1 MIASGIVQKLNAQM
15 NQEFYTSNL
24 YLQLS
29 QRCSEN
35 SLNGTALFLRHQA
48 QNTVTQMMR
57 MYEYIKQSGATPVLQ
72 EQHARCGEFST
83 LEDLFEQ
90 TVSDYQKRI
99 NALTSL
105 TEDAQAANDKSAINF
120 LKRYRKEE
128 IVDGTLLQIILDE
141 VRSAKKAVRDTDTP
155 SVVAR
160 ASPSAKRSRLRQ
172 KLRLSG
178 RNKISSGTA
187 IFTKLQSR
195 PHKLPVSH
203 SRALFTSCGRESI
216 R

>member
-83 LEDLFEQ
+83 LEGVHLENGIYGHSRFCNTDF
-90 TVSDYQKRI
+90 D
-99 NALTSL
+99 
-105 TEDAQAANDKSAINF
+105 DKLACLN
-120 LKRYRKEE
+120 
-128 IVDGTLLQIILDE
+128 
-141 VRSAKKAVRDTDTP
+141 
-155 SVVAR
+155 
-160 ASPSAKRSRLRQ
+160 
-172 KLRLSG
+172 LSG
-178 RNKISSGTA
+178 
-187 IFTKLQSR
+187 
-195 PHKLPVSH
+195 V
-203 SRALFTSCGRESI
+203 
-216 R
+216 

>member
-1 MIASGIVQKLNAQM
+1 MSSPHIPIGLGAHSTDWRISLAQGT
-15 NQEFYTSNL
+15 ESLGCHFA
-24 YLQLS
+24 LS
-29 QRCSEN
+29 RN
-35 SLNGTALFLRHQA
+35 RP

-105 TEDAQAANDKSAINF
+105 TEDAQAANDKSTINF

-141 VRSAKKAVRDTDTP
+141 VRSAKKAGINMQQTDHYL
-155 SVVAR
+155 VGVIDR
-160 ASPSAKRSRLRQ
+160 Y
-172 KLRLSG
+172 
-178 RNKISSGTA
+178 
-187 IFTKLQSR
+187 
-195 PHKLPVSH
+195 H
-203 SRALFTSCGRESI
+203 
-216 R
+216 

>member
-1 MIASGIVQKLNAQM
+1 M

-105 TEDAQAANDKSAINF
+105 TEDARQQTIS
-120 LKRYRKEE
+120 
-128 IVDGTLLQIILDE
+128 Q
-141 VRSAKKAVRDTDTP
+141 
-155 SVVAR
+155 
-160 ASPSAKRSRLRQ
+160 RL
-172 KLRLSG
+172 
-178 RNKISSGTA
+178 
-187 IFTKLQSR
+187 
-195 PHKLPVSH
+195 
-203 SRALFTSCGRESI
+203 TS
-216 R
+216 

>member
-120 LKRYRKEE
+120 LKHTEKRKSWT
-128 IVDGTLLQIILDE
+128 G
-141 VRSAKKAVRDTDTP
+141 RCCKSFWMKSAALKK
-155 SVVAR
+155 R
-160 ASPSAKRSRLRQ
+160 ASTCSKPTTIWLA
-172 KLRLSG
+172 
-178 RNKISSGTA
+178 
-187 IFTKLQSR
+187 
-195 PHKLPVSH
+195 
-203 SRALFTSCGRESI
+203 
-216 R
+216 

>member
-105 TEDAQAANDKSAINF
+105 TEDAQA
-120 LKRYRKEE
+120 E
-128 IVDGTLLQIILDE
+128 
-141 VRSAKKAVRDTDTP
+141 
-155 SVVAR
+155 
-160 ASPSAKRSRLRQ
+160 
-172 KLRLSG
+172 
-178 RNKISSGTA
+178 KISQR
-187 IFTKLQSR
+187 L
-195 PHKLPVSH
+195 
-203 SRALFTSCGRESI
+203 TS
-216 R
+216 

>member
-15 NQEFYTSNL
+15 NQEIYTSNL

-48 QNTVTQMMR
+48 QNTVTQLMR

-141 VRSAKKAVRDTDTP
+141 VRSAKKAGINMQQTDHYL
-155 SVVAR
+155 VGVIDR
-160 ASPSAKRSRLRQ
+160 Y
-172 KLRLSG
+172 
-178 RNKISSGTA
+178 
-187 IFTKLQSR
+187 
-195 PHKLPVSH
+195 H
-203 SRALFTSCGRESI
+203 
-216 R
+216 

>member
-1 MIASGIVQKLNAQM
+1 M

-141 VRSAKKAVRDTDTP
+141 VRSAKSGHQHAANRP
-155 SVVAR
+155 
-160 ASPSAKRSRLRQ
+160 
-172 KLRLSG
+172 LSG
-178 RNKISSGTA
+178 WRDRSLSLNQFRSTRRFYASSENLFYIRNRG
-187 IFTKLQSR
+187 LCQ
-195 PHKLPVSH
+195 
-203 SRALFTSCGRESI
+203 
-216 R
+216 

>member
-90 TVSDYQKRI
+90 TVVTNGAIVIHTQRLKSDPGG
-99 NALTSL
+99 N
-105 TEDAQAANDKSAINF
+105 
-120 LKRYRKEE
+120 
-128 IVDGTLLQIILDE
+128 LL
-141 VRSAKKAVRDTDTP
+141 S
-155 SVVAR
+155 
-160 ASPSAKRSRLRQ
+160 
-172 KLRLSG
+172 
-178 RNKISSGTA
+178 
-187 IFTKLQSR
+187 
-195 PHKLPVSH
+195 
-203 SRALFTSCGRESI
+203 
-216 R
+216 

>member
-57 MYEYIKQSGATPVLQ
+57 MYEYIKQRGATPVLQ

-83 LEDLFEQ
+83 LED
-90 TVSDYQKRI
+90 
-99 NALTSL
+99 
-105 TEDAQAANDKSAINF
+105 
-120 LKRYRKEE
+120 
-128 IVDGTLLQIILDE
+128 
-141 VRSAKKAVRDTDTP
+141 
-155 SVVAR
+155 
-160 ASPSAKRSRLRQ
+160 
-172 KLRLSG
+172 
-178 RNKISSGTA
+178 
-187 IFTKLQSR
+187 
-195 PHKLPVSH
+195 
-203 SRALFTSCGRESI
+203 
-216 R
+216 

>member
-57 MYEYIKQSGATPVLQ
+57 MYEYIKQRGATPVLQ

-120 LKRYRKEE
+120 LKRYRKRKSWT
-128 IVDGTLLQIILDE
+128 G
-141 VRSAKKAVRDTDTP
+141 RCCKSFWMKSAALKK
-155 SVVAR
+155 R
-160 ASPSAKRSRLRQ
+160 ASTCSKPTTIWLA
-172 KLRLSG
+172 
-178 RNKISSGTA
+178 
-187 IFTKLQSR
+187 
-195 PHKLPVSH
+195 
-203 SRALFTSCGRESI
+203 
-216 R
+216 

>member
-105 TEDAQAANDKSAINF
+105 TEDARAANDKSAINF

-141 VRSAKKAVRDTDTP
+141 VRSAKK
-155 SVVAR
+155 R
-160 ASPSAKRSRLRQ
+160 ASTCSKPTTIWLA
-172 KLRLSG
+172 
-178 RNKISSGTA
+178 
-187 IFTKLQSR
+187 
-195 PHKLPVSH
+195 
-203 SRALFTSCGRESI
+203 
-216 R
+216 